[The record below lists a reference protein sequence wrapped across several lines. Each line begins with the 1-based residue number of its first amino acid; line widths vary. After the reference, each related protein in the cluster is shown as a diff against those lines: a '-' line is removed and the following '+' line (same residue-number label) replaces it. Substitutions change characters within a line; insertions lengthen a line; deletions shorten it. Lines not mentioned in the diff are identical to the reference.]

1 MELENVPKVGS
12 ETARLAPAHH
22 PLPSNPLPAEPLPFK
37 GIPLKA
43 RQPDAPRALR
53 AADRSTAGTWHG
65 RLRLKEKL
73 PALLCSLTR
82 AMASGARE
90 THCGDSNSISGKSDS
105 EICKELLKNDQSVS
119 DLQGE
124 ELRAETT
131 HLL

>member
-1 MELENVPKVGS
+1 MPKVGS

-22 PLPSNPLPAEPLPFK
+22 PLPSNPLPPRSKACS
-37 GIPLKA
+37 LKA
-43 RQPDAPRALR
+43 RQPDAPRALT

-90 THCGDSNSISGKSDS
+90 THCGDANSISGKSDS
-105 EICKELLKNDQSVS
+105 GICKELLKNDQSAS
-119 DLQGE
+119 ELQGE
-124 ELRAETT
+124 ELRAETA